1 MKEKTAVRFLVF
13 LVRIYK
19 RAVSPLLPSTCRF
32 HPSCSA
38 YSIEAL
44 KEHGALMGIWM
55 TLKRIL
61 RCHPLSAGGYDPVR
75 KKKAVSRLGRE
86 QETVYYY

>member
-1 MKEKTAVRFLVF
+1 MKENFAVRFFVF
-13 LVRIYK
+13 LVRLYQ
-19 RAVSPLLPSTCRF
+19 RTVSPMLPQTCRF

-44 KEHGALMGIWM
+44 REHGTLRGIWM
-55 TLKRIL
+55 TLRRIL

-75 KKKAVSRLGRE
+75 KKK
-86 QETVYYY
+86 Q

>member
-1 MKEKTAVRFLVF
+1 MKEKPAVRFLVF

-44 KEHGALMGIWM
+44 KEHGAFTGTRM

-75 KKKAVSRLGRE
+75 KKKR
-86 QETVYYY
+86 

>member
-1 MKEKTAVRFLVF
+1 MKEKPAVRFLVF

-44 KEHGALMGIWM
+44 KEHGAFTGTRM

-61 RCHPLSAGGYDPVR
+61 RCHPLSTGGYDPVR
-75 KKKAVSRLGRE
+75 KKKR
-86 QETVYYY
+86 

>member
-1 MKEKTAVRFLVF
+1 MKENFAVRFFVF
-13 LVRIYK
+13 LVKIYQRI
-19 RAVSPLLPSTCRF
+19 VSPLLPQTCRF

-44 KEHGALMGIWM
+44 REHGALRGTWM
-55 TLKRIL
+55 TLRRIL

-75 KKKAVSRLGRE
+75 KKKR
-86 QETVYYY
+86 

>member
-1 MKEKTAVRFLVF
+1 MKEKPAVRLLVF

-44 KEHGALMGIWM
+44 KEHGAFTGTWM

-75 KKKAVSRLGRE
+75 KKKR
-86 QETVYYY
+86 

>member
-1 MKEKTAVRFLVF
+1 MKEKPAVRFLVF

-44 KEHGALMGIWM
+44 KEHGAFTGTWM

-61 RCHPLSAGGYDPVR
+61 RCHPLSAEDMTP
-75 KKKAVSRLGRE
+75 
-86 QETVYYY
+86 

>member
-1 MKEKTAVRFLVF
+1 MKKKPAVRFLVF
-13 LVRIYK
+13 FVRLYQKI
-19 RAVSPLLPSTCRF
+19 VSPLFPSTCRF

-44 KEHGALMGIWM
+44 KEHGALTGIWL
-55 TLKRIL
+55 TLRRIS

-75 KKKAVSRLGRE
+75 EKKER
-86 QETVYYY
+86 

>member
-1 MKEKTAVRFLVF
+1 MKEKPAVRFLVF

-32 HPSCSA
+32 RPSCSA

-44 KEHGALMGIWM
+44 KEHGAFTGTWM

-75 KKKAVSRLGRE
+75 KKKR
-86 QETVYYY
+86 

>member
-44 KEHGALMGIWM
+44 KEHGALMGTWM

-75 KKKAVSRLGRE
+75 KKKRQGG
-86 QETVYYY
+86 

>member
-1 MKEKTAVRFLVF
+1 MKQNFAVRCFIF
-13 LVRIYK
+13 LVRVYQKI
-19 RAVSPLLPSTCRF
+19 VSPLLPQTCRF

-44 KEHGALMGIWM
+44 REHGALRGTWM
-55 TLKRIL
+55 TLRRIL

-75 KKKAVSRLGRE
+75 KKK
-86 QETVYYY
+86 Q

>member
-1 MKEKTAVRFLVF
+1 MKEKPAVRFLVF

-44 KEHGALMGIWM
+44 KKHGAFTGTWM

-75 KKKAVSRLGRE
+75 KKKR
-86 QETVYYY
+86 

>member
-1 MKEKTAVRFLVF
+1 MKANFAVRFLVF
-13 LVRIYK
+13 LVRLYQ
-19 RAVSPLLPSTCRF
+19 RAISPLLPSTCRF
-32 HPSCSA
+32 YPSCTA

-44 KEHGALMGIWM
+44 REHGALRGIWM

-75 KKKAVSRLGRE
+75 KKKR
-86 QETVYYY
+86 

>member
-75 KKKAVSRLGRE
+75 KKKR
-86 QETVYYY
+86 

>member
-1 MKEKTAVRFLVF
+1 MKKKTAVRFLIF
-13 LVRIYK
+13 LVRLYQK
-19 RAVSPLLPSTCRF
+19 TVSPLFPSTCRF

-44 KEHGALMGIWM
+44 TEHGALAGIWM

-75 KKKAVSRLGRE
+75 KKSDAQDR
-86 QETVYYY
+86 